1 MLLLGVGAPSPGPVS
16 PSGAMAH
23 GTCRE
28 GGQSLQ
34 LTPRRCE
41 RLRNRIKIHI
51 YLAARGLSYIMQ
63 NL

>member
-1 MLLLGVGAPSPGPVS
+1 MLLWGAPSPGSVS
-16 PSGAMAH
+16 PSGAMTC

-28 GGQSLQ
+28 GGQSQQ
-34 LTPRRCE
+34 LIPKRHE

-51 YLAARGLSYIMQ
+51 YLAALGLSCSMQ